1 MILTRSW
8 GAQVLQALM
17 AASFQE
23 CTKSKPHAA
32 SDVDAQARTSLL
44 DVYYIP
50 RKPHSKN
57 PWEQMLLLFSLLITS
72 DSFCDPW
79 TVAHQAPLSM
89 GFPRQVY
96 WSGLPF
102 PFPGLLPNPGIESM
116 SSAWVGRF
124 FTSEPPGQSTDNCS
138 TGLKMRGL

>member
-1 MILTRSW
+1 MIGIIKSTEKQNIREKHLAEAVILTRSW

-72 DSFCDPW
+72 DSF
-79 TVAHQAPLSM
+79 
-89 GFPRQVY
+89 
-96 WSGLPF
+96 
-102 PFPGLLPNPGIESM
+102 
-116 SSAWVGRF
+116 
-124 FTSEPPGQSTDNCS
+124 
-138 TGLKMRGL
+138 